1 MSIARWL
8 TATCL
13 TIAVFSADPASG
25 QEGPASEVLERRA
38 LDHATRL
45 DQAGR
50 QDEAMRVL
58 ENLLE
63 EQPLAASALVLLA
76 QIAERSGDPGRV
88 LPKAETAVLLDDSDL
103 AAVRQVWIRAL
114 QATGLP
120 DSALNAARRWT
131 AVEPLEPAA
140 YAELSGVWVRS
151 GDREAAVQALQAGR
165 SAIGSDRLFIQ
176 ELAALQA
183 ERGAYAAA
191 AVEWRAMLAWGDAGA
206 EAVERWISYPGTRRS
221 EAVAALRA
229 ELAVPEATFLERKGG
244 VYLAL
249 LLGQMAWAR
258 EVVEG
263 LVADL
268 PGPEGAEVLRDYV
281 TRAKASGDLAGA
293 AWAARSLADR
303 GRSQDEILYWT
314 AITADLAYEAGDVEG
329 ARASFLRLVTD
340 TAPGS
345 DLYGVSLRRLHA
357 LTVNDDPER
366 SETRLQEHRD
376 LYPDDYLAS
385 VEMSVQ
391 TARAW
396 LKRGRLERAR
406 SVVEAVPAMDAGQ
419 AALQAGVLGRI
430 EVLAGRPGAARGH
443 LELAAAVPTS
453 QPGGRIEA
461 LELLSVIEGSDSA
474 TLVTLG
480 NGVVAATASG
490 DSSLLVESVA
500 KWSIERTLGGDGM
513 AAFAA
518 LELEAAGYRLAARTV
533 RIAIVEGW
541 PGSPAAPRTLLAL
554 ARGEREVDPGQ
565 AVVWLERLIVD
576 YPESAMAPVARKLL
590 DELQTRVPGA

>member
-1 MSIARWL
+1 LSVARWL

-13 TIAVFSADPASG
+13 TVAVFSADSASG
-25 QEGPASEVLERRA
+25 QEGPTAAMLERRA

-45 DQAGR
+45 DQAGH
-50 QDEAMRVL
+50 QDEAMRAL

-76 QIAERSGDPGRV
+76 QIAEQSGDPGRV
-88 LPKAETAVLLDDSDL
+88 LPEAEAAVLLDDSDL

-114 QATGLP
+114 QAAGLQ

-131 AVEPLEPAA
+131 EVEPLEPAA
-140 YAELSGVWVRS
+140 YVELSGVWVRS
-151 GDREAAVQALQAGR
+151 GDREAAVGALEAGR

-176 ELAALQA
+176 ELAALQT
-183 ERGAYAAA
+183 ERGAYGDA

-206 EAVERWISYPGTRRS
+206 EAVERWISYPGTRRA
-221 EAVAALRA
+221 EAVAALRE
-229 ELAVPEATFLERKGG
+229 ELAVPETTFLERKGG
-244 VYLAL
+244 LHLAL
-249 LLGQMAWAR
+249 LLGQPTWAR
-258 EVVEG
+258 EIVES
-263 LVADL
+263 LLADL
-268 PGPEGAEVLRDYV
+268 PGPGRAEVLRDYV
-281 TRAKASGDLAGA
+281 IRAKASGDLAGA

-303 GRSQDEILYWT
+303 GRSRDEILYWT
-314 AITADLAYEAGDVEG
+314 AMTADLAYEAGDVEG
-329 ARASFLRLVTD
+329 ARSSFLRLVTD
-340 TAPGS
+340 APPGS

-357 LTVNDDPER
+357 LTVNDDPEG

-376 LYPDDYLAS
+376 LYPEDHLAS
-385 VEMSVQ
+385 VVMSVQ

-396 LKRGRLERAR
+396 LKRGKLERAR

-419 AALQAGVLGRI
+419 AALQAGVLGRM
-430 EVLAGRPGAARGH
+430 EVLAGRPEAARGH
-443 LELAAAVPTS
+443 LELAAAVPTG

-461 LELLSVIEGSDSA
+461 LELLSVVEGSDSA
-474 TLVTLG
+474 SLVTLG

-500 KWSIERTLGGDGM
+500 KWSTERTPGGDGM
-513 AAFAA
+513 AVFAA
-518 LELEAAGYRLAARTV
+518 QELEAAGHRLAARTV
-533 RIAIVEGW
+533 RIEIVEGW
-541 PGSPAAPRTLLAL
+541 PGSPAAPLTLLAL

-576 YPESAMAPVARKLL
+576 FPESAMAPVARRLL
-590 DELQTRVPGA
+590 AELRTGVPRA